1 MPKQEQGSTT
11 NTTGRRSKAKEESVL
26 KKSTAVDK
34 SEPRRGDYHFLYWD
48 QWKNNKTLSSLTK
61 L

>member
-11 NTTGRRSKAKEESVL
+11 NTTGRHSKAKEESVL

-48 QWKNNKTLSSLTK
+48 Q
-61 L
+61 